1 LLTTENCRNSRG
13 MQRTPSSADG
23 NVFVW
28 SLSGVVI
35 ALIVAAMLYAVG
47 IGLNNITRIGV

>member
-1 LLTTENCRNSRG
+1 
-13 MQRTPSSADG
+13 MQNTSPVDG

-28 SLSGVVI
+28 SLSGLVI

-47 IGLNNITRIGV
+47 IGLSNIARIGV

>member
-1 LLTTENCRNSRG
+1 
-13 MQRTPSSADG
+13 MQETPSVDG

-28 SLSGVVI
+28 SLSILVI

-47 IGLNNITRIGV
+47 IGLENIGRIGV

>member
-1 LLTTENCRNSRG
+1 
-13 MQRTPSSADG
+13 MQGTPSWADG
-23 NVFVW
+23 KVFVW
-28 SLSGVVI
+28 SLSGLVI